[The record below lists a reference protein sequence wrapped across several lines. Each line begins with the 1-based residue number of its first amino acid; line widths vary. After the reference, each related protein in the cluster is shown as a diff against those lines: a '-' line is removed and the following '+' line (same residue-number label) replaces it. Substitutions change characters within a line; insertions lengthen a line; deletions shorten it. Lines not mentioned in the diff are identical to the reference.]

1 MSKFRCPYCFEEHE
15 LEDCVFV
22 CPKDKCPRGF
32 KNDDGSVSQQNLSYC
47 LGRCKHAAM
56 QVSCP
61 EQSVMDKYRQY
72 VQKYQISAGTGTD
85 LSLDIPESIRK
96 GNKTLT
102 VAIVGGVYSGKST
115 YITTLINKLDVELNN
130 KFGTSLSPLNTATE
144 ELYRQRYSNY
154 IYKSNTV
161 NDKTRANETIP
172 PLMYRLEIP
181 DERFP
186 IIKKKV
192 NLVFYDTAGEELRA
206 SEHIAKEKGY
216 VPNAD
221 LIILLLDPLQMDAVR
236 ERYENKDALP
246 PVSDSPTEMINRIAN
261 VIKSVKKPIGK
272 IGTPIAM
279 AFSKV
284 DILEKC
290 GFFGTDKNPIL
301 EESSHL
307 KYRAFSM
314 NDHANTQE
322 IMSVLFE
329 TVAKPNPVKN
339 LKNQFRNYALFG
351 FSAIGGTP
359 DGGEITEL
367 NTYRVLDPILWLL
380 NRKHYIKTHKEEK
393 IRR

>member
-181 DERFP
+181 DERFL
-186 IIKKKV
+186 KKNSTITNAEV
-192 NLVFYDTAGEELRA
+192 RQMFQVSSATA
-206 SEHIAKEKGY
+206 
-216 VPNAD
+216 
-221 LIILLLDPLQMDAVR
+221 
-236 ERYENKDALP
+236 
-246 PVSDSPTEMINRIAN
+246 NRILS
-261 VIKSVKKPIGK
+261 KFTEGGK
-272 IGTPIAM
+272 
-279 AFSKV
+279 
-284 DILEKC
+284 L
-290 GFFGTDKNPIL
+290 
-301 EESSHL
+301 
-307 KYRAFSM
+307 
-314 NDHANTQE
+314 Q
-322 IMSVLFE
+322 
-329 TVAKPNPVKN
+329 
-339 LKNQFRNYALFG
+339 
-351 FSAIGGTP
+351 
-359 DGGEITEL
+359 
-367 NTYRVLDPILWLL
+367 
-380 NRKHYIKTHKEEK
+380 K
-393 IRR
+393 IRIGRSWGYQIP